1 MTVVETSPATPDET
15 VGRPVTHIFN
25 SAVAANAIGAAWE
38 VGALDELDKHGK
50 FNVPEF
56 AERNDLHPTATMGM
70 LTALASVGIVERQG
84 DTVLAGEHFAAAFE
98 QRSLFHWLTQGSGE
112 LFVKMPYVLRNANR
126 VGKFYKRDAAAISYA
141 CREVNE
147 RYFDPAFWQAMHG
160 LDFTFTKAADLGSG
174 SGERLIQIVSRYPGV
189 RGVGVDIAAP
199 AVDMA
204 RGEAVGNDVADRL
217 TFIEGNVLE
226 LAPRPEFA
234 DVDLLTCFMM
244 GHDFWPREN
253 CVRTL
258 RALREAFPSARRF
271 LLGDTTRTV
280 TYADDQLPIFTLG
293 FEVGHDLMGV
303 YLPTMQEW
311 EDVFEEGGWRC
322 LRKHTIGIS
331 VSAIFELERL

>member
-1 MTVVETSPATPDET
+1 MGTAT
-15 VGRPVTHIFN
+15 THIFN

-84 DTVLAGEHFAAAFE
+84 DTVLTGEHFAAAFE
-98 QRSLFHWLTQGSGE
+98 QRALFHWLTQGSGE
-112 LFVKMPYVLRNANR
+112 LFIKMPYVLRNANR
-126 VGKFYKRDAAAISYA
+126 VGKFYSRDAKAISYA

-147 RYFDPAFWQAMHG
+147 RFFDPAFWGAMHG
-160 LDFTFTKAADLGSG
+160 LDFTPTKVADLGSG
-174 SGERLIQIVSRYPGV
+174 SGERLIQIVSRYPGST
-189 RGVGVDIAAP
+189 GVGVDIAVP
-199 AVDMA
+199 ALDMA
-204 RGEAVGNDVADRL
+204 RHEAAGNDVADRL
-217 TFIEGNVLE
+217 SFIEDDVR
-226 LAPRPEFA
+226 AIQPRPEFA

-271 LLGDTTRTV
+271 MLGDTARTD
-280 TYADDQLPIFTLG
+280 TYSDDKLPIFTLG

-303 YLPTMQEW
+303 YLPTMAEW
-311 EDVFEEGGWRC
+311 EGVFEEGGWRC
-322 LRKHTIGIS
+322 LRKHTIGVS